1 MKLKSSKQLVAE
13 ASKIVNVISP
23 EQARQMLDNNKPKP
37 ILIDIRDIRE
47 LKDSGRV
54 VGSRHMA
61 RGMLEFWLDP
71 ESPYY
76 KNVDPEIPKILF
88 CKSNWRS
95 VLAAKTLQ
103 DMGFDN
109 VTTIEGG
116 IVNMLNDGVFEI
128 ETN

>member
-13 ASKIVNVISP
+13 ASKVVNVISP
-23 EQARQMLDNNKPKP
+23 EQARQMLDNDKPKP
-37 ILIDIRDIRE
+37 ILVDIRDIRE

-76 KNVDPEIPKILF
+76 KNIDPEIPKILF
-88 CKSNWRS
+88 CKSNWRG

-109 VTTIEGG
+109 VSTIEGG
-116 IVNMLNDGVFEI
+116 LVNMLNDGVFEI
-128 ETN
+128 ETS

>member
-13 ASKIVNVISP
+13 ASKVVNVISP

-37 ILIDIRDIRE
+37 ILVDIRDIRE

-76 KNVDPEIPKILF
+76 KNVDPQVPKILF

-109 VTTIEGG
+109 VSTIEGG
-116 IVNMLNDGVFEI
+116 LVNMLNDGVFEI
-128 ETN
+128 ETD

>member
-37 ILIDIRDIRE
+37 ILVDIRDIRE

-54 VGSRHMA
+54 IGSRHMA

-76 KNVDPEIPKILF
+76 KNIDPEIPKILF
-88 CKSNWRS
+88 CKSNWRG

-109 VTTIEGG
+109 VSTIEGG
-116 IVNMLNDGVFEI
+116 LVNMLNDGAFEI
-128 ETN
+128 ETS

>member
-109 VTTIEGG
+109 VSTIEGG
-116 IVNMLNDGVFEI
+116 LLNMLNDGVFEI
-128 ETN
+128 ETD

>member
-76 KNVDPEIPKILF
+76 KNVDPQVPKILF

-109 VTTIEGG
+109 VSTIEGG
-116 IVNMLNDGVFEI
+116 LVNMLNDGVFEI
-128 ETN
+128 ETD

>member
-13 ASKIVNVISP
+13 ASKVVNIISP

-37 ILIDIRDIRE
+37 ILVDIRDIRE

-76 KNVDPEIPKILF
+76 KNVDPQVPKILF

-109 VTTIEGG
+109 VSTIEGG
-116 IVNMLNDGVFEI
+116 LVNMLNDGVFEI
-128 ETN
+128 ETD